1 MSIILQTLTAGNAAA
16 SGGTTPGTTGTVNPA
31 TPLPRHL
38 CRAWEELA

>member
-31 TPLPRHL
+31 TPFCPDTCAEHGRS
-38 CRAWEELA
+38 